1 MRDSLSLTLEQRPSR
16 LLMIGGGTAH
26 LLAGIATL
34 LSGIPLWIKAGL
46 IAVLSLSLA
55 LQRWRNRSDGSGF
68 VARIEWIDGR
78 WRLETGDGTT
88 DHAELISGYAH
99 AALVVLNFRL
109 ENGQRRS
116 LTLLPDSASP
126 DALRRLRVWLR
137 VSRDTGVSDPPQ

>member
-1 MRDSLSLTLEQRPSR
+1 MRDSLSLTLEQQPSR
-16 LLMIGGGTAH
+16 LLMIGSGTAH

-34 LSGIPLWIKAGL
+34 LSGIPLWIKAGS

-55 LQRWRNRSDGSGF
+55 LQRSRNRPDGSGF

-99 AALVVLNFRL
+99 VALVVLNLRL
-109 ENGQRRS
+109 ENCQRRS